1 MRISEL
7 GATTGVPVATLKY
20 YLREGLLHAG
30 EARGATQADYDA
42 THVRRVRLVRALT
55 GTVGLSL
62 QQARTIL
69 QLVDDP
75 GDDLYETLGCA
86 VSALPPA
93 TTEPDPDDPDPYP
106 LAREAMERLGADRRS
121 IRAAVGPAIAQAS
134 YEVGPEF
141 PAPFLAETT
150 ENKRFFSPSNRD
162 THHMFD
168 LGGYVESRLAAL
180 ELGAVER
187 IERDTCAEEDLFFS
201 YRRAT
206 LRQEADYGREL
217 SAIVIEP

>member
-69 QLVDDP
+69 ELVDDP

-86 VSALPPA
+86 VSALPRPRPHPIPA
-93 TTEPDPDDPDPYP
+93 TPTPTRSRARPWSGSAGGCIRPTRAWRSSSRRWPQHPTPDC
-106 LAREAMERLGADRRS
+106 R
-121 IRAAVGPAIAQAS
+121 
-134 YEVGPEF
+134 
-141 PAPFLAETT
+141 
-150 ENKRFFSPSNRD
+150 
-162 THHMFD
+162 
-168 LGGYVESRLAAL
+168 
-180 ELGAVER
+180 
-187 IERDTCAEEDLFFS
+187 
-201 YRRAT
+201 
-206 LRQEADYGREL
+206 
-217 SAIVIEP
+217 